1 MTSQSAVHLYV
12 NNIQPIAGEVMW
24 SYKAIGPPKAS

>member
-1 MTSQSAVHLYV
+1 MIH

-24 SYKAIGPPKAS
+24 SFKAIGPPKAS

>member
-1 MTSQSAVHLYV
+1 MIH
-12 NNIQPIAGEVMW
+12 NNFQPIAGEVMW